1 MNAAKTKRVL
11 VLSMAFIIL
20 SSAIAFAGAGSET
33 SATGDGITPNAGGVF
48 PITDEP
54 VTMKAFIAKFAQVGE
69 MDANYSTQ
77 YIEERTNVQIEWEVA
92 DISGAPE
99 KLNIMLSS
107 GEKLP
112 DVILPGPWFLNNNN
126 KYLYGREGVI
136 LPLDDYIEEYGH
148 AINELWAHNPA
159 LQKQMRSPDGKIYAL
174 SSYFEIE
181 HTKYGAKAWINQQ
194 WLDNL
199 GLDMPTTTQEFKDTM
214 IRFKNNDPN
223 GNGKADEIPISGS
236 QGGAGLL
243 HLINPF
249 LYMDATRVVVENG
262 TISSQIIKDE
272 FREAVR
278 YIADLYSEGLIDPQ
292 IFTQDQTQLITLT
305 MGEDVMLGFCPQ
317 DNPFFF
323 VQINSDQERQYQA
336 IPPVKGPGGVQ
347 TTAYNAPSARG
358 GNFVVT
364 KDAANPAVAYRW
376 GDFLISDEA
385 QRRIFFGEKGVTW
398 DFGDDGAIGING
410 QPASI
415 QFIGEPLYNMTVQD
429 YGWLWSSIQIDY
441 LFVDGTQVDANV
453 WNRDTFLYNNA
464 RKYLPYIPPLEE
476 VLPPLTLAEE
486 IVEEYNT
493 ISTDVVSYYNE
504 AFANFITGNLDVNDD
519 GDWDNYKRELE
530 RRGLSKQIQYMQ
542 AAYDNQYK

>member
-1 MNAAKTKRVL
+1 MNKSKILCL
-11 VLSMAFIIL
+11 VMAFML
-20 SSAIAFAGAGSET
+20 LFSAVAFAGGGTE
-33 SATGDGITPNAGGVF
+33 AT
-48 PITDEP
+48 TDEAGIKP
-54 VTMKAFIAKFAQVGE
+54 SPKGEFPFVDETVTMKAFIAKFAQVGD
-69 MDANYSTQ
+69 MDVNYSTK
-77 YIEERTNVQIEWEVA
+77 YIEDRTNVHIDWEVA

-107 GEKLP
+107 GETLP

-136 LPLDDYIEEYGH
+136 LPLDDSIDEYGD
-148 AINELWAHNPA
+148 AINVLWAHNPA
-159 LQKQMRSPDGKIYAL
+159 LEKQMRSPDGNIYAL
-174 SSYFEIE
+174 TSYFEIE

-199 GLDMPTTTQEFKDTM
+199 GLSMPTTTAEFKDTM
-214 IRFKNNDPN
+214 LKFKNNDPN

-236 QGGAGLL
+236 QGGQGLL
-243 HLINPF
+243 FLINPF

-262 TISSQIIKDE
+262 TISSQLIKDE
-272 FREAVR
+272 FRDAIS
-278 YIADLYSEGLIDPQ
+278 YIADLYAEGLIDPQ
-292 IFTQDQTQLITLT
+292 VFTQDQTQLITLT
-305 MGEDVMLGFCPQ
+305 MGEDVMLGFSPM

-323 VQINSDQERQYQA
+323 VQINSDQEQQYQA
-336 IPPVKGPGGVQ
+336 IPPIRGPKGVQ
-347 TTAYNAPSARG
+347 TTASNAPSARG
-358 GNFVVT
+358 GNFIIT
-364 KDAANPAVAYRW
+364 KDAENPEIAYRW

-398 DFGDDGAIGING
+398 EDGDEGAIGING

-415 QFIGEPLYNMTVQD
+415 RYIGEPLYNMTVQD

-441 LFVDGTQVDANV
+441 EYVDGTQVEANV

-464 RKYLPYIPPLEE
+464 RKYLPHIPPLEE

-493 ISTDVVSYYNE
+493 IATDTITYFNE
-504 AFANFITGNLDVNDD
+504 AFANFITGMISIDDD
-519 GDWDNYKRELE
+519 GAWENYKRELE

-542 AAYDNQYK
+542 DAYDIQYK